1 MYAQG
6 FEAAPDSAPKQSSP
20 RSIHSLPDELVLQI
34 LQIVMTSD
42 APFDLDSFC
51 KTGQRLQSG
60 RFGEQTKSPESRQ
73 ILVTPD
79 AVGTNEIVHQ
89 KTNGT
94 LSTCPPLVLKDSLPL
109 PQWTFY
115 DNLEDDHK
123 DHYLD
128 WLLTSTCRRWRTMGK
143 AVFFS
148 SKTII
153 LEPSTLASLVHGTA
167 TNISQIEPSYSCR
180 PYLLRH
186 RASVLGKEL
195 RTDTALLRLTAIASS
210 STRASPEYEKG
221 SARRITYL
229 ERLSCGVFLAFE
241 RLRLEDREDLNL
253 LLSRHTPSNQRKLY
267 L

>member
-1 MYAQG
+1 
-6 FEAAPDSAPKQSSP
+6 
-20 RSIHSLPDELVLQI
+20 
-34 LQIVMTSD
+34 MTSD

-79 AVGTNEIVHQ
+79 AVGNNEIVHQ

-123 DHYLD
+123 EHYLD

-153 LEPSTLASLVHGTA
+153 LEPSTLAALVHGTA
-167 TNISQIEPSYSCR
+167 TNISQMNQAIAVDRICSVIAPLSSAKSYEQIPLYSALPRLRVLRLGLHQSMKNARQGGLHIWNDC
-180 PYLLRH
+180 PVEFSSLLRDCGLKTEKISIYCYH
-186 RASVLGKEL
+186 VIPP
-195 RTDTALLRLTAIASS
+195 AI
-210 STRASPEYEKG
+210 KG
-221 SARRITYL
+221 SYTY
-229 ERLSCGVFLAFE
+229 E
-241 RLRLEDREDLNL
+241 
-253 LLSRHTPSNQRKLY
+253 
-267 L
+267 